1 MRVAGQLGEWAAG
14 WAVRQVHMCAGG
26 RAGEQAGGRSGGGR
40 AGGRAVGR
48 AGGEMLSRIAQAT
61 PARQMAFGNISQ
73 MIFT

>member
-1 MRVAGQLGEWAAG
+1 MWVRVAGQVGEWAAG

-40 AGGRAVGR
+40 AGGRA
-48 AGGEMLSRIAQAT
+48 GGEMLSRIAQAT